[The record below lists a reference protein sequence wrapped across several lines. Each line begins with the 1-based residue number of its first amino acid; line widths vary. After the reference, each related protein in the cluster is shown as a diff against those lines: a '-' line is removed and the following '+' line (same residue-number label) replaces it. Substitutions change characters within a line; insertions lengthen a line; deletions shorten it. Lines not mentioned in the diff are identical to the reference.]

1 MPELPEVEVSRLGL
15 LPALE
20 GRFITGAVTRTPKLR
35 YPLPAN
41 LGKRLS
47 GSRLAGIRRRAKYLL
62 FDIDHLP
69 GGKTATLIL
78 HLGMSGS
85 LRIVPPDTPPQPH
98 DHVDI
103 AFGDKVLR
111 LRDPRRFGALLW
123 HDNRTP
129 VEAHPLI
136 AVLGVEPLEDVFD
149 GEWLYDHLR
158 KRSGPIKPVL
168 MDSHMVVGIG
178 NIYAAE
184 SLFLS
189 GISPLRAAQKISA
202 ARCDRLVAA
211 VKQTLSAA
219 VIAGGSSVRDYVHSD
234 GGAGCFQLQC
244 AVYEREGEACVSCGK
259 PVRKIRQAGRSTF
272 YCPHCQK

>member
-15 LPALE
+15 LPELA
-20 GRFITGAVTRTPKLR
+20 GRMITGAITRTPKLR
-35 YPLPAN
+35 YPLPT
-41 LGKRLS
+41 RLAERLA
-47 GSRLAGIRRRAKYLL
+47 GARLAGIRRRAKYLL

-69 GGKTATLIL
+69 ADQTATLIL

-85 LRIVPPDTPPQPH
+85 LRIVPAGTPPQPH

-103 AFGDKVLR
+103 EFGDKVLR

-123 HDNRTP
+123 HDGTTP
-129 VEAHPLI
+129 VDDHPLI
-136 AVLGVEPLEDVFD
+136 AVLGVEPLADAFD
-149 GEWLYDHLR
+149 GEWLHNHLR
-158 KRSGPIKPVL
+158 KRPGPIKPAL

-189 GISPLRAAQKISA
+189 QISPLRSAQKISA
-202 ARCDRLVAA
+202 ARCDRLAEA

-219 VIAGGSSVRDYVHSD
+219 VAAGGSSVRDYVHSD

-244 AVYEREGEACVSCGK
+244 AVYEREGQPCLTCGR
-259 PVRKIRQAGRSTF
+259 PIRKIRQAGRSTF
-272 YCPHCQK
+272 YCPNCQK

>member
-15 LPALE
+15 LPELT
-20 GRFITGAVTRTPKLR
+20 GRMITGATTRAPKLR
-35 YPLPAN
+35 YPLPPHLAQQ
-41 LGKRLS
+41 LTGA
-47 GSRLAGIRRRAKYLL
+47 RLAGIHRRAKYLL
-62 FDIDHLP
+62 FDIDRLP
-69 GGKTATLIL
+69 GGQTATLIL

-85 LRIVPPDTPPQPH
+85 LRIVPIGTPPQPH

-123 HDNRTP
+123 HDDKTP
-129 VEAHPLI
+129 IDDHPLI
-136 AVLGVEPLEDVFD
+136 AVLGVEPLEDRFD
-149 GEWLYDHLR
+149 GAWLHDHLR

-202 ARCDRLVAA
+202 ARCDRLADA

-219 VIAGGSSVRDYVHSD
+219 VAAGGSSVRDYVHSD

-244 AVYEREGEACVSCGK
+244 AVYEREGEPCVGCGK

-272 YCPHCQK
+272 YCPHCQR